1 MTIDDRKTLAKQ
13 PITWT
18 GDLSD
23 DCTAKWAGL
32 MLRAEWMDED
42 YWWWA
47 VYDMQK
53 EEATIDDSNNYTDR
67 FIGGDIS
74 RQKAEN
80 VAKKYIT
87 EITAR
92 QETAKYLIADTF
104 KITGRG
110 LVFAGYIT
118 EGLVSIGDTIEFVA
132 LSTIFKRR
140 IIGIEGITKSQPDK
154 NNTGLLIKCDSEAEI
169 DELRNWKPDNVVATV
184 YKTEM
189 SEKNLAAT
197 NSTLPKAGRT
207 WLQKLFGYE

>member
-1 MTIDDRKTLAKQ
+1 MTIDERRTLATQ
-13 PITWT
+13 PIIWT

-53 EEATIDDSNNYTDR
+53 DEATIDDSNNYTGR
-67 FIGGDIS
+67 FIGGEMS
-74 RQKAEN
+74 RQKAES
-80 VAKKYIT
+80 VAQKYIT
-87 EITAR
+87 EITIR
-92 QETAKYLIADTF
+92 QEIAKYLITDTF

-118 EGLVSIGDTIEFVA
+118 EGLVSIGDTIEFVT
-132 LSTIFKRR
+132 LSSILQRR

-154 NNTGLLIKCDSEAEI
+154 LNTGLLIKCDNEAEI
-169 DELRNWKPDNVVATV
+169 DELRNWTKKNNIAIV
-184 YKTEM
+184 YK
-189 SEKNLAAT
+189 SET
-197 NSTLPKAGRT
+197 
-207 WLQKLFGYE
+207 